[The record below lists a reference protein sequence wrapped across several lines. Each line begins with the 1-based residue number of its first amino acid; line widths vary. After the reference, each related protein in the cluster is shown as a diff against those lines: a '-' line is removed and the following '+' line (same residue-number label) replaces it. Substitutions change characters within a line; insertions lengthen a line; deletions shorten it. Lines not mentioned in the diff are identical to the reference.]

1 MDVKETLHLKG
12 VSPMRK
18 PDEMERHIIA
28 KAQRNAYLFLVAA
41 LLLWSLYESLC
52 IFLWH
57 SRLNLLPC
65 GLLSGAALVQAFSQL
80 LLTRRAVK
88 DDEDSQETAP
98 LARLVVLAC
107 VAAGVAATAAA
118 AVLLAGVRG

>member
-1 MDVKETLHLKG
+1 
-12 VSPMRK
+12 MRK

-52 IFLWH
+52 VFLWH

-65 GLLSGAALVQAFSQL
+65 GLLSGAALVQASQL

-118 AVLLAGVRG
+118 AVLLAGVQG